1 MKAERCGTNTQ
12 CNTRSPL
19 SEKQCVTANA
29 TTLSPP
35 CRSISPFPLGVY
47 VDTSGIRI
55 SMVSDNKECG
65 IRFYDKASGE
75 LVKEV
80 SLADASRLGKVRYT
94 RVEDVDK
101 SRVVYQLYVGDKV
114 VPDERGRV
122 FEPNRVYGEKLDET
136 LIKTGFLKDD
146 YDWQGDVMPRIPYE
160 DCIVYCMHVRGFT
173 MHPSSGVKHKGTFEG
188 VAEKIP
194 YLKKLGIT
202 TVEMQPVYEFQEVES
217 DGNYPVGGFCAT
229 KWNGNKWIRETPDQ
243 KKINYWGYKRG
254 CYFAPKSSYAAFDDP
269 SASFRSMVREFHKNG
284 MEVVLQFYF
293 PAEVP
298 GQEIP
303 EILHFWVQEYHVDG
317 FHLMGQQL
325 PNDWIVADAGLSDTK
340 LWLDYVNDQRVY
352 SFEEIPQ
359 YRNLAIY
366 NDEYM
371 YDMRPFLKGDGCM
384 LEKVQRRMRENPLK
398 YGRINYFTNYYGFTM
413 MDMVSY
419 NDKHNEANGE
429 DNRDGN
435 PYNQSWN
442 CGEEGPSRNRQVNA
456 LRSRQYKNAMSML
469 FLSQS
474 TPLIFMG
481 DEFGNSQKGNNNPYC
496 QDNEITWLNWKDKEK
511 HKELYQFTE
520 KIIALRKAHPI
531 LHNRKELRLM
541 DYYAYGYPDLSY
553 HGAEAWLAA
562 KGSNDRQIGMLYCGK
577 YAKIN
582 KRFDDDFF
590 YVALNMHW
598 ESKELALPK
607 LPKGMTWEL
616 CYTTGS
622 EPELCEMVLKVPPR
636 TVAVYQS
643 KKSRE

>member
-1 MKAERCGTNTQ
+1 
-12 CNTRSPL
+12 
-19 SEKQCVTANA
+19 
-29 TTLSPP
+29 
-35 CRSISPFPLGVY
+35 
-47 VDTSGIRI
+47 
-55 SMVSDNKECG
+55 
-65 IRFYDKASGE
+65 
-75 LVKEV
+75 
-80 SLADASRLGKVRYT
+80 
-94 RVEDVDK
+94 
-101 SRVVYQLYVGDKV
+101 
-114 VPDERGRV
+114 
-122 FEPNRVYGEKLDET
+122 
-136 LIKTGFLKDD
+136 
-146 YDWQGDVMPRIPYE
+146 
-160 DCIVYCMHVRGFT
+160 
-173 MHPSSGVKHKGTFEG
+173 
-188 VAEKIP
+188 
-194 YLKKLGIT
+194 
-202 TVEMQPVYEFQEVES
+202 
-217 DGNYPVGGFCAT
+217 
-229 KWNGNKWIRETPDQ
+229 
-243 KKINYWGYKRG
+243 
-254 CYFAPKSSYAAFDDP
+254 
-269 SASFRSMVREFHKNG
+269 
-284 MEVVLQFYF
+284 
-293 PAEVP
+293 
-298 GQEIP
+298 
-303 EILHFWVQEYHVDG
+303 
-317 FHLMGQQL
+317 
-325 PNDWIVADAGLSDTK
+325 
-340 LWLDYVNDQRVY
+340 
-352 SFEEIPQ
+352 
-359 YRNLAIY
+359 
-366 NDEYM
+366 
-371 YDMRPFLKGDGCM
+371 MRPFLKGDGCM

-398 YGRINYFTNYYGFTM
+398 CGRINYFTNYNGFTM

-442 CGEEGPSRNRQVNA
+442 CGEEGPSKKRQVNA

-598 ESKELALPK
+598 EPKELALPK